1 MHPQHAYTNSIE
13 LAAALVALGFK
24 PRKVEPVVRAIRP
37 NGSTSDTF
45 FFDTEARGEDFG
57 VLSAMDVIR
66 EWAESSAK
74 FKLKHPAAAQAIDYM
89 RAASINR
96 REIIAAVKAN
106 VVPTVIHN
114 VGGRIL
120 LMPLN
125 ASPETLAAAQKMV
138 KEVGD
143 A

>member
-1 MHPQHAYTNSIE
+1 MNLQHAYTNSIE
-13 LAAALVALGFK
+13 LAAAMVALGFK

-45 FFDTEARGEDFG
+45 FFDTEAVSKDFG
-57 VLSAMDVIR
+57 PLSALDVIR
-66 EWAESSAK
+66 EWAESSVK
-74 FKLKHPAAAQAIDYM
+74 FKVKHPGAAQAIDYM
-89 RAASINR
+89 RAAATNR

-125 ASPETLAAAQKMV
+125 ASAETLAAAKKMV